1 MWIVIFILWVKAKM
15 MMSILYMMSV
25 TILYLYYL
33 AKIYKSFTNYKLH
46 YKGKVYISYISYIS
60 KIIRFYINTL
70 IKGVQASD

>member
-46 YKGKVYISYISYIS
+46 YKGKVHISYISYIS